1 MFLVVTVN
9 VCQYIHLCFSPAL
22 NSEHKHV
29 KVIDRTVT
37 VQSVMNPEFLPDFLS
52 VLAHTK
58 LGNLETIG
66 FFPINVVSTISAN
79 YEEIE

>member
-1 MFLVVTVN
+1 M
-9 VCQYIHLCFSPAL
+9 
-22 NSEHKHV
+22 